1 MKEKYLP
8 NKKYYNFST
17 NCTCGVVVDE
27 KTMKKIQKVL
37 YKAESEI
44 KNILHNSDD
53 VRPYS
58 WSLVN
63 IMEGDKIKKQ
73 RTFHYAD
80 YDPFWNVKDRI
91 NELKLTTPKFM
102 KDFMKLHQIKNLR
115 ILKNVYLKNYKRK
128 SCKRRRKMTKSE
140 KNKIIKWTNTLTDEE
155 LEKEYYD
162 AVFDTLGS
170 QAEEMYERGWDMQD
184 VIEREKYEKWL
195 GQKCDLLEQLCYG
208 RGVKLW
214 EI

>member
-73 RTFHYAD
+73 RIFYYAD

-91 NELKLTTPKFM
+91 NELKLTTPKFITYV
-102 KDFMKLHQIKNLR
+102 KNTRDFSH
-115 ILKNVYLKNYKRK
+115 
-128 SCKRRRKMTKSE
+128 
-140 KNKIIKWTNTLTDEE
+140 
-155 LEKEYYD
+155 
-162 AVFDTLGS
+162 
-170 QAEEMYERGWDMQD
+170 EMN
-184 VIEREKYEKWL
+184 
-195 GQKCDLLEQLCYG
+195 
-208 RGVKLW
+208 
-214 EI
+214 